1 MADPKANQQGQVTTF
16 GWPSAADVAAQM
28 QAKHAAYRAQQKKL
42 EEATARA
49 EAERARVGEA
59 KAARTRDATQAS
71 LFWHDIKQ

>member
-1 MADPKANQQGQVTTF
+1 MADPKCNQKGQVTTF

-42 EEATARA
+42 EEATAMA
-49 EAERARVGEA
+49 EAERAREGEA
-59 KAARTRDATQAS
+59 KAARTREATQAS